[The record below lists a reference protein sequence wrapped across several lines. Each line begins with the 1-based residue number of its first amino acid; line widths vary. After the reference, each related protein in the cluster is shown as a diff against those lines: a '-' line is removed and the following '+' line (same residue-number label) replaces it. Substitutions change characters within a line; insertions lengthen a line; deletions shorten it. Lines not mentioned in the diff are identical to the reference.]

1 MGIRIIAGERKGKK
15 LLPIPGNNIRP
26 TPDRLRET
34 IFNILSRQ
42 IRGARVLDL
51 FSGSGALGIEALS
64 RGALRC
70 VFIDNDDKSLA
81 LIRANLESCGFEAR
95 ADMIKW
101 DIEKNLD
108 CVRRASPA
116 FNLAFMDPPYDR
128 GFVGPALWNMAK
140 SRCLDKEARVVA
152 EHSVKEPIP
161 ETDPYFQVTRSKRY
175 KKTVVSFLNV
185 SRGDR
190 RQTDEDIFQRT
201 L

>member
-1 MGIRIIAGERKGKK
+1 
-15 LLPIPGNNIRP
+15 
-26 TPDRLRET
+26 LRET

-70 VFIDNDDKSLA
+70 VFIDNDETSLA
-81 LIRANLESCGFEAR
+81 LIRANLESCGFQTR
-95 ADMIKW
+95 ADIIRW
-101 DIEKNLD
+101 DIAKNLD
-108 CVRRASPA
+108 CVRQVSPT

-128 GFVGPALWNMAK
+128 GFVGPALCNMAK
-140 SRCLDKEARVVA
+140 SLCLDKEARVVA
-152 EHSVKEPIP
+152 EHSVKEPIS
-161 ETDPYFQVTRSKRY
+161 EIDPYFYVTRSKRY
-175 KKTVVSFLNV
+175 KKTVVSFLNI
-185 SRGDR
+185 SGDDR